1 MLYLFAITIG
11 GFFFQPVYVSNA
23 HDTLKVTHEY
33 EEPEASKNKTYQATS
48 NHSIL
53 SKSLYWLKE
62 YQKSIHRAQ
71 DYQRSIDNFPGKSHE
86 YRHHIDQKTLYSKS
100 LLANMSVAELEQEI
114 QKISKDIAEETRQAQ
129 LENNRVQDISDSLS
143 YLPAKQAEARRLL
156 HNVSRQV
163 GISSSSGSVIEQS
176 QQTQYQAELSAR
188 KARLD
193 ELILEQLSASNRQE
207 LAHIQAE
214 MHQRKAA
221 ALTQRL
227 QELRNQLHAQQQ
239 RSVERTLAINE
250 RLVGVHGEIPNNI
263 AEQFHSNR
271 QLSLE
276 LTQQALRM
284 DIVASQQRTAI
295 TQTMQIR
302 QALSTICEQS
312 QWLGVSNAL
321 GEALRALIARLPK
334 IPKPQQLDSEMAE
347 LRAKRLYYVNLL
359 EQNALVRQDKNPS
372 LTNEE
377 EHILTE
383 QLKIQYK
390 LLTSLLSGCDTLTLE
405 LTKLNVSNSQ
415 LVDALHEVKDATH
428 RYLFWTADVGALHAT
443 YPVELLKDLQRFL
456 SLDTLGQLSRAI
468 VMMVTSRDTLLPLF
482 LAIIFGV
489 FTVSSRRH
497 FRAFLNK
504 SASKVG
510 KVTQDQFNLT
520 IRTVFWSI
528 LVAMPLPVLWVA
540 LGYGLQH
547 AWPYSIAVAIGD
559 GVSASVPL
567 LWGFMICNVFACQKG
582 LFIVH
587 FRWPKHRVALAMRF
601 YRLCTG
607 VVVPLLM
614 MSIAFSTLSDRKFYP
629 TLGRLCFILICGVLS
644 LVTGSLKRAGISLYF
659 GNQENYSNMINK
671 ILWNIMITIPGLA
684 SLAACIGYLETS
696 QALLARLETS
706 LAIGFICLVVY
717 HVIRRW
723 MLIQRRRI
731 AFDRARTRR
740 AEILSQR
747 IRTGEKLTSYQQI
760 TDNIEIEEPAINLD
774 AISAQSLQLVRSLL
788 TLIASVSIIALW
800 SEIHAAFSF
809 LANIRLWDVSTT
821 IKGIDT
827 IQIMTLGSVMNAIL
841 VLIVTTQLV
850 RNMPALLELALLQ
863 HLSLTPGTG
872 YAIITSTKYLII
884 LLGSLTAFSLIGIDW
899 SKLQWLV
906 AGLSLGLGF
915 GLQEIFANFIS
926 GLIILFEKP
935 IRIGDTVTIR
945 DLTGT
950 ITRINTRATTITD
963 WDRKEI
969 IVPNRS
975 FITEQLINWSLSDS
989 VTRVVLNIPVS
1000 LTANSAQVTKILLD
1014 AAKHCR
1020 FVLNNPPPE
1029 AFIVDVKQGIQL
1041 FELRVHAAEMEDRM
1055 PLRHDLHQLVL
1066 LGLQASGLDI
1076 PCPAFQVRMDV
1087 LASASNRRQR

>member
-1 MLYLFAITIG
+1 MLYLLIITIDLIC
-11 GFFFQPVYVSNA
+11 FQPVYGSHVQSA
-23 HDTLKVTHEY
+23 SQIIKKY
-33 EEPEASKNKTYQATS
+33 EELETSKNTTYQETS

-53 SKSLYWLKE
+53 STSLYWLKE
-62 YQKSIHRAQ
+62 YQKSVNRSQ
-71 DYQRSIDNFPGKSHE
+71 DYQKSIDNFPKQSRE
-86 YRHHIDQKTLYSKS
+86 FRQKINEQILHSQSVLT
-100 LLANMSVAELEQEI
+100 NMSVAELEKEI
-114 QKISKDIAEETRQAQ
+114 QKISKRIVREYHQAKIENDRAQEINDSLPRLPDRQAV
-129 LENNRVQDISDSLS
+129 LRNS
-143 YLPAKQAEARRLL
+143 L
-156 HNVSRQV
+156 HNLSRQLHALP
-163 GISSSSGSVIEQS
+163 SQTTTIEQLKHI
-176 QQTQYQAELSAR
+176 QYQAELFAH
-188 KARLD
+188 KARLK
-193 ELILEQLSASNRQE
+193 ELILEQLSANNRQE
-207 LAHIQAE
+207 LAHMQAE
-214 MHQRKAA
+214 IHQRTATV
-221 ALTQRL
+221 LTKRL
-227 QELRNQLHAQQQ
+227 QELRNQLQREKQHSINHAL
-239 RSVERTLAINE
+239 EINE
-250 RLVGVHGEIPNNI
+250 KLIKVHGEIPNSI
-263 AEQFHSNR
+263 TEQFRINR
-271 QLSLE
+271 ELSLE
-276 LTQQALRM
+276 LKKQALRM
-284 DIVASQQRTAI
+284 DLVAAQQRTAI
-295 TQTMQIR
+295 IQTMQIR

-312 QWLGVSNAL
+312 QWLGASNAL
-321 GEALRALIARLPK
+321 GEALRALVARLPK
-334 IPKPQQLDSEMAE
+334 IPKPQQLGSEMAE
-347 LRAKRLYYVNLL
+347 LRAKRLYYADLL
-359 EQNALVRQDKNPS
+359 EQKALEIHANHHFISKAH
-372 LTNEE
+372 
-377 EHILTE
+377 EHILTS
-383 QLKIQYK
+383 QFKAQYE
-390 LLTSLLSGCDTLTLE
+390 LLTSLLSGCDALTLE

-415 LVDALHEVKDATH
+415 LVDALNEVKDATH
-428 RYLFWTADVGALHAT
+428 RYLFWTADVSALNIT
-443 YPVELLKDLQRFL
+443 YPIELLKDLQQFL
-456 SLDTLGQLSRAI
+456 SLDTLDQLSRAI
-468 VMMVTSRDTLLPLF
+468 VMMVTGRDTLLPIF
-482 LAIIFGV
+482 LATMFV
-489 FTVSSRRH
+489 AFTVSSRHH
-497 FRAFLNK
+497 FRSFLDR

-528 LVAMPLPVLWVA
+528 LVAMPLPVLWAA

-547 AWPYSIAVAIGD
+547 AWPYSIAVSIGD

-567 LWGFMICNVFACQKG
+567 LWGFMICNVFACQQG

-601 YRLCTG
+601 YTLCIG
-607 VVVPLLM
+607 VVVPLIM
-614 MSIAFSTLSDRKFYP
+614 MSIAFATLSDRKFYP
-629 TLGRLCFILICGVLS
+629 TLGRLCFIFICGVLS
-644 LVTGSLKRAGISLYF
+644 LVTASLKRAGISLYID
-659 GNQENYSNMINK
+659 NKENYSNVINK
-671 ILWNIMITIPGLA
+671 ILWNIMIIIPVIA
-684 SLAACIGYLETS
+684 ALAACIGYLETS

-706 LAIGFICLVVY
+706 LAIGFLCLVIY
-717 HVIRRW
+717 HIIRRW

-747 IRTGEKLTSYQQI
+747 VRTGEKLTSYQHI
-760 TDNIEIEEPAINLD
+760 TDNIDTEEATINLD

-788 TLIASVSIIALW
+788 TWIALISMIALW

-809 LANIRLWDVSTT
+809 LANIRLWDVSAT
-821 IKGIDT
+821 IKGVDT
-827 IQIMTLGSVMNAIL
+827 IQAMTLGSVINAIL

-884 LLGSLTAFSLIGIDW
+884 VLGSLTAFSLIGIDW

-1000 LTANSAQVTKILLD
+1000 LTANSEQVTKVLLD
-1014 AAKHCR
+1014 AAQHCR
-1020 FVLNNPPPE
+1020 FVLKNPPPE
-1029 AFIVDVKQGIQL
+1029 AFIVNIKQGMQL

-1066 LGLQASGLDI
+1066 LGFKTSGLEM
-1076 PCPAFQVRMDV
+1076 PCPALEIRMD
-1087 LASASNRRQR
+1087 LFASQSSQRKR

>member
-1 MLYLFAITIG
+1 MLYLLTIVIG
-11 GFFFQPVYVSNA
+11 WIYFQPVYGSNVQS
-23 HDTLKVTHEY
+23 TLQIIKKY
-33 EEPEASKNKTYQATS
+33 EEPETEKNTIYQETN

-53 SKSLYWLKE
+53 STSLYWLKE
-62 YQKSIHRAQ
+62 YQKSFNRAQ
-71 DYQRSIDNFPGKSHE
+71 DYQKSIDNFPKKSRE
-86 YRHHIDQKTLYSKS
+86 FRQEMNRQILSFQSVLT
-100 LLANMSVAELEQEI
+100 NMSIAELEKEI
-114 QKISKDIAEETRQAQ
+114 QKLSKQIVKEYHQSKI
-129 LENNRVQDISDSLS
+129 ENDRAQDINDSLS
-143 YLPAKQAEARRLL
+143 FLPDRQSVLRHSL
-156 HNVSRQV
+156 HNLSRQLYV
-163 GISSSSGSVIEQS
+163 SPSQTTTIEQLK
-176 QQTQYQAELSAR
+176 QIQYQAELSAH
-188 KARLD
+188 KAKLN
-193 ELILEQLSASNRQE
+193 ELILEQLSANNRQK
-207 LAHIQAE
+207 LAHMQAE
-214 MHQRKAA
+214 IHQRTAA

-227 QELRNQLHAQQQ
+227 QRLRNQLHSQQQ
-239 RSVERTLAINE
+239 NSIERALEINE
-250 RLVGVHGEIPNNI
+250 KLVRFHSKIPNSI
-263 AEQFHSNR
+263 TEQFHINR
-271 QLSLE
+271 ELSLE
-276 LTQQALRM
+276 LKRQAFRM
-284 DIVASQQRTAI
+284 DLVASQQRTAI
-295 TQTMQIR
+295 IQTMQIR

-312 QWLGVSNAL
+312 QWLGASNAL
-321 GEALRALIARLPK
+321 GEALRALVARLPK
-334 IPKPQQLDSEMAE
+334 IPKPQQLGSEMAE
-347 LRAKRLYYVNLL
+347 LRAKRLYYADLL
-359 EQNALVRQDKNPS
+359 EQTALAIHTNHHFLNKDYEHL
-372 LTNEE
+372 LTAQFQN
-377 EHILTE
+377 
-383 QLKIQYK
+383 QYK
-390 LLTSLLSGCDTLTLE
+390 LLTSLLSGCDALTLE

-415 LVDALHEVKDATH
+415 LVDALNEVKDATH
-428 RYLFWTADVGALHAT
+428 RYLFWTADVSALHIT
-443 YPVELLKDLQRFL
+443 YPVELLKDLQQFL
-456 SLDTLGQLSRAI
+456 SLDTLGQLSRAM
-468 VMMVTSRDTLLPLF
+468 VMMVTSRDTFLPIF
-482 LAIIFGV
+482 LATIFV
-489 FTVSSRRH
+489 AFTVSSRHH
-497 FRAFLNK
+497 FRAFLNR

-510 KVTQDQFNLT
+510 KVTQDKFNLT

-528 LVAMPLPVLWVA
+528 LVAMPLPVLWEA

-587 FRWPKHRVALAMRF
+587 FRWPKYRVDLAMRF
-601 YRLCTG
+601 YTLCIG
-607 VVVPLLM
+607 VVVPLIM
-614 MSIAFSTLSDRKFYP
+614 MSIAFATLSDRKFYP
-629 TLGRLCFILICGVLS
+629 TLGRLCFICICGVLS
-644 LVTGSLKRAGISLYF
+644 LVTVSLKRAGISLYID
-659 GNQENYSNMINK
+659 NKENYSTVINK
-671 ILWNIMITIPGLA
+671 ILWNIMIIIPVIA

-706 LAIGFICLVVY
+706 LAIGFLCLVIY

-747 IRTGEKLTSYQQI
+747 IRTGEKLTSYQHI
-760 TDNIEIEEPAINLD
+760 TDNIDTEDTTINLD
-774 AISAQSLQLVRSLL
+774 AISAQSLQLARSLL
-788 TLIASVSIIALW
+788 TWIALLSMIALW

-821 IKGIDT
+821 IKGVDT
-827 IQIMTLGSVMNAIL
+827 IRAITLGSVMNAIL

-884 LLGSLTAFSLIGIDW
+884 VFGSLTAFSLIGIDW

-989 VTRVVLNIPVS
+989 VTRVVLSIPVS
-1000 LTANSAQVTKILLD
+1000 LTANSEKVTKVLLD
-1014 AAKHCR
+1014 AAQHCR
-1020 FVLNNPPPE
+1020 FVLKIPPPE
-1029 AFIVDVKQGIQL
+1029 AFIVNVKQGIQL

-1066 LGLQASGLDI
+1066 LGFKASGLEI
-1076 PCPAFQVRMDV
+1076 PCPTFQIRMDLSV
-1087 LASASNRRQR
+1087 SQSSQCKR